1 MHGGKSAHIGT
12 YRDGVC
18 FLYGSKEHV
27 VTHRYFV
34 RMGCSGLEQDIDH
47 GGLAPE
53 YLQGVKLTLTN
64 VLWKNNEISYPID
77 FAGVFFSRFRPV

>member
-12 YRDGVC
+12 HRDGVR
-18 FLYGSKEHV
+18 FLYGSKEDV

-47 GGLAPE
+47 GGLAPG
-53 YLQGVKLTLTN
+53 YLQGVELTLTN
-64 VLWKNNEISYPID
+64 VFGKNNEISYLID
-77 FAGVFFSRFRPV
+77 FAGVFFSRSRPV